1 MSPPSPV
8 STRLTERMAPEVQEL
23 IYQPRLDNEIDN
35 SFTHIADLNQ
45 AHVIML
51 TARDI
56 ITPGIGGKLAQ
67 ALVDIE
73 KGGIA
78 SIGRNAALEDAHFN
92 FEAKLIELTGS
103 EAGGRI
109 HIGRSRNDMGA
120 TIDRMRARA
129 YCLDVAKRL
138 NAFRA
143 SLLEQ
148 TKGNINTLMPGYTH
162 LQAAQPITL
171 GFYCLGIEEAV
182 ARDFARLKH
191 AYAVTNR
198 CPMGAA
204 AFAGTSFSVDRLMMA
219 QLLGFDG
226 VVEHALDAV
235 ASRDF
240 LVELAAACANLG
252 ITLSRLAQDLYVWST
267 DEFGLIEFPDRVAGT
282 SSIMPQK
289 KNHVVL
295 EYLKATSAQSIGEL
309 VSMLA
314 SMRATHFTNSV
325 DGVRIALKGGWQ
337 VLEATRNSLILGDLV
352 VRSLKPKSRMML
364 ERIQNSFATVTSL
377 AEFLV
382 QRCDVS
388 FRDAHHIGGAL
399 VRIALDRG
407 LDVGQLD
414 SGLVDEA
421 AEKVI
426 RRKLNCTSA
435 EIVSALDPV
444 KSLEERRSAGGPSPA
459 EVARLLDSSASLLE
473 SDTADVAALEA
484 KLQERRAALKTQ
496 ITALAG
502 N

>member
-35 SFTHIADLNQ
+35 NFIHIADLNQ
-45 AHVIML
+45 AHVVML

-56 ITPGIGGKLAQ
+56 IVPAIGKKLAR
-67 ALVDIE
+67 ALIDLE
-73 KGGIA
+73 RAGTA

-120 TIDRMRARA
+120 TVDRMRARRF
-129 YCLDVAKRL
+129 CLDVAARL

-143 SLLEQ
+143 GLLEQ
-148 TKGNINTLMPGYTH
+148 VRRNIKTLMPGYTH

-171 GFYCLGIEEAV
+171 GFYCLGIEAAV
-182 ARDFARLKH
+182 ARDFTRLTQ

-198 CPMGAA
+198 SPMGAA
-204 AFAGTSFSVDRLMMA
+204 AFAGTSFSLDRPMMA

-240 LVELAAACANLG
+240 LIELCSACTNLG
-252 ITLSRLAQDLYVWST
+252 ITLSRLAQDLYVWTT

-295 EYLKATSAQSIGEL
+295 EYLKATSGQSIGEL

-325 DGVRIALKGGWQ
+325 DGVRLALKGGWQ
-337 VLEATRNSLILGDLV
+337 VLEATHNSLILGDLV
-352 VRSLKPKSRMML
+352 VRSLKANPRVML
-364 ERIQNSFATVTSL
+364 ERIQKSFATVTSL

-382 QRCDVS
+382 QKCDVS

-399 VRIALDRG
+399 VRIALDRR
-407 LDVGQLD
+407 LDAGQLD
-414 SGLVDEA
+414 SALLDEA

-426 RRKLNCTSA
+426 GRKLRCTSA
-435 EIVSALDPV
+435 DVASALDPA
-444 KSLEERRSAGGPSPA
+444 KSLEERRSAGGPSSA
-459 EVARLLDSSASLLE
+459 EVTRLLDTAVGRLE
-473 SDTADVAALEA
+473 RDTAGVTALEA
-484 KLQERRAALKTQ
+484 KLDERRAALKTQ
-496 ITALAG
+496 IEALAAD
-502 N
+502 

>member
-35 SFTHIADLNQ
+35 SFVHIADLNQ

-56 ITPGIGGKLAQ
+56 IAPGIGGKLAK
-67 ALVDIE
+67 ALVEIE
-73 KGGIA
+73 KAGIT

-92 FEAKLIELTGS
+92 FEAKLIELSGS

-120 TIDRMRARA
+120 TVDRMRARA

-148 TKGNINTLMPGYTH
+148 TKRNINTLMPGYTH

-171 GFYCLGIEEAV
+171 GFYCLGIESAV
-182 ARDFARLKH
+182 ARDFERLKH

-198 CPMGAA
+198 SPMGAA
-204 AFAGTSFSVDRLMMA
+204 AFAGTSFSLDRHMMA

-226 VVEHALDAV
+226 VVDHALDAV

-240 LVELAAACANLG
+240 LVELAATCASLG

-289 KNHVVL
+289 KNHIVL
-295 EYLKATSAQSIGEL
+295 EYLKATSAQSIGDL

-352 VRSLKPKSRMML
+352 VRSLEPNSRIML

-382 QRCDVS
+382 QKCDVS

-414 SGLVDEA
+414 SRLIDEA

-426 RRKLNCTSA
+426 GRKLNCTSA
-435 EIVSALDPV
+435 DVAGALDPV
-444 KSLEERRSAGGPSPA
+444 RSLEERRSAGGPSPA
-459 EVARLLDSSASLLE
+459 EVARLLEASATLLQT
-473 SDTADVAALEA
+473 DTADVAALEA

-496 ITALAG
+496 IAALAAD
-502 N
+502 